1 VATMTSN
8 PGLQATIDELWNFN
22 DPAASERR
30 FAAASDAEEDA
41 LLRAAFDTQRARA
54 LGLQHRFD
62 EARALLDTVPVATV
76 ELSVRVELERGRIE
90 NTSGRAAEA
99 RGHFDRAFREADAA
113 GLENLAVDALHMIA
127 IVAAPGER
135 EELTERAIRLASAA
149 SDPRARRWLASLYNN
164 SGWDRFDRDD
174 LPGALERFELALA
187 ERERMGQPRETA
199 VARWSVGR
207 VLRAMGR
214 VTDAYAIQQ
223 ALLGS
228 NARAGMPD
236 PYVNEELGECLL
248 AMGRAAEAREHFA
261 IALPFL
267 ENDGF
272 TAQAEPE
279 RIARIRGLLGV

>member
-1 VATMTSN
+1 MTAN
-8 PGLQATIDELWNFN
+8 LGLQATIDELWDFD
-22 DPAASERR
+22 DPRASEQR
-30 FAAASDAEEDA
+30 FASASDAEEDD
-41 LLRAAFDTQRARA
+41 LVRAALDTQRARA

-62 EARALLDTVPVATV
+62 DARAVLEAVPVTTV
-76 ELSVRVELERGRIE
+76 ELSVRVGLERGRIE
-90 NTSGRAAEA
+90 NTSGRSAEA
-99 RGHFDRAFREADAA
+99 RAHFERAFDEAHAA

-127 IVAAPGER
+127 IVAPPEER
-135 EELTERAIRLASAA
+135 DELTERAIQLASAA

-174 LPGALERFELALA
+174 LAGALERLELALA
-187 ERERMGQPRETA
+187 ERERMVQPRETA
-199 VARWSVGR
+199 VARWSVAR
-207 VLRAMGR
+207 VLRAMDR

-223 ALLGS
+223 ALLES
-228 NARAGMPD
+228 NAQAGMPD

-248 AMGRAAEAREHFA
+248 SMGRGAEAREHFA